1 MSVHQCV
8 LRESEV
14 AFPLGPVVWAE
25 AREEDLSVH
34 FVQELLL
41 ALGLGS
47 SSLCSAALLPPF
59 YPQAFLLMVH
69 CSPLDQTRWVLLVG
83 GAPSHPLCTRCP
95 ASCWPRAGALGF
107 LTGEMNREH
116 WRNPT
121 EEFNLEELLF
131 NSPYFPIIRT
141 NSLLA
146 QFPFPKV
153 EGIQETSPK
162 MPSPI
167 LSLTV

>member
-14 AFPLGPVVWAE
+14 AFPPGPVVWAE

-69 CSPLDQTRWVLLVG
+69 CPPLDQM
-83 GAPSHPLCTRCP
+83 GAPGGRGPISSSLYPVPSLMLAQSRC
-95 ASCWPRAGALGF
+95 SGVS
-107 LTGEMNREH
+107 H
-116 WRNPT
+116 WRDEQGRT
-121 EEFNLEELLF
+121 LEK
-131 NSPYFPIIRT
+131 PDRRVQP
-141 NSLLA
+141 
-146 QFPFPKV
+146 
-153 EGIQETSPK
+153 
-162 MPSPI
+162 
-167 LSLTV
+167 